1 MTPDE
6 REKVRVMG
14 RRLAVVVRKGSVDTT
29 STAALQAVVADLIEN
44 QTELLPPLKD
54 LVGRPAFQRLIPRAG
69 SGTGSAERS
78 ALLQDL
84 RRTFAP
90 AVIQALAELLDSFL
104 DLPSAP
110 PAEGHQP
117 KQRKPEFVQAKAGH
131 SSEQAIL
138 DPSNVPSASK
148 ASPKRAAGWIVA
160 SAALAAFSFGSFL
173 ALRNSVFCSVF
184 GTCTPQQ
191 AIVTEKPLAAANRAG
206 EALKRATSLDA
217 YQDAAESLEQELL
230 GLSGDQIPAQQK
242 PELKRLEQLSQ
253 QAKTVLLEE
262 TYAEDLLSQAAIA
275 IKAANALTGTEQQQE
290 IEKAVEA
297 LKAIP
302 DGSFA
307 SQQVRELKDELAVL
321 ELKASPDQGFQGPLP
336 KASVSSREQRE
347 AEPTPSVRQQPQA
360 ETAIQ
365 EPGGWRDPPL
375 WESPPGQSLNPS
387 RGSELDQPLF

>member
-6 REKVRVMG
+6 RQKIRVMG
-14 RRLAVVVRKGSVDTT
+14 RRLAVVVRKGAVDTT

-104 DLPSAP
+104 DLPSASS
-110 PAEGHQP
+110 AEGHQP
-117 KQRKPEFVQAKAGH
+117 EQRKPVFVQATAGH

-138 DPSNVPSASK
+138 DPSNVPSG
-148 ASPKRAAGWIVA
+148 PRLHPRAAGWIVA

-191 AIVTEKPLAAANRAG
+191 ATVTEKPLAAANRAG

-230 GLSGDQIPAQQK
+230 GLSGDQLSAQQK

-253 QAKTVLLEE
+253 QAKTVLLKE
-262 TYAEDLLSQAAIA
+262 TFAEDLLSQAAIA